1 MPFYTFKCRTCGKEE
16 DFLRSMGDFKE
27 PLCSICSNNPEVQG
41 DDERMERQIANVQRP
56 KFNCTGFYE
65 TDYKIHKD
73 RKDKAAHNY
82 KVRKSQGNEHID
94 PILTNYEGGQIPL
107 NTKHDKKYGKRKKH
121 KPKKDNL

>member
-73 RKDKAAHNY
+73 RKDKAIHNY
-82 KVRKSQGNEHID
+82 HVREERGFQHID
-94 PILTNYEGGQIPL
+94 PDITPVPGHIPL
-107 NTKHDKKYGKRKKH
+107 TEKPKKNWGKDKKKH
-121 KPKKDNL
+121 KPKNDNI